1 MKVLHLSYA
10 DIIGGAHK
18 ATYNIH
24 NSLLKLGTN
33 SKMLVMVKS
42 SDDESVIGIKD
53 LSPSMYYKNQLKQKL
68 VSIILKLQKSD
79 NQTLHSI
86 NIFPSGLHKLI
97 NSMDIDIV
105 NLHWI
110 NAEMISIR
118 EIGKIKKPI
127 VWTLAD
133 MWPYCGSEHYAQE
146 DLPIRYID
154 GYQKN
159 NRPLNHHGFDIDKFT
174 WRRKKFFWK
183 GKKINLIAT
192 SRWNA
197 TCARNSVLFK
207 KTRIDIVPQCIDLN
221 IFKPLDKCAS
231 RKIYNLPQDKFLILF
246 AAPNP
251 TKDKRKGYSL
261 LKKSLKIIS
270 KKHMCNKIELVI
282 LGLSSGN
289 IEKDLGI
296 KTHYINFL
304 YDDISR
310 ALLYNS
316 ADILLAPSIQENLS
330 NIVMEALASSLPT
343 VAFNIG
349 GMPDLIDHDING
361 YLATPFD
368 YEDFA
373 KGILSVFQSNQNL
386 VMFSD
391 KARKKAEKCYSSEI
405 VASQYQLIYN
415 ERILK

>member
-18 ATYNIH
+18 AAYNIH

-42 SDDESVIGIKD
+42 SDDESVIEIKD
-53 LSPSMYYKNQLKQKL
+53 LSPTMYYKNQFKQKL
-68 VSIILKLQKSD
+68 SRIILKLQKSD
-79 NQTLHSI
+79 NQTLHSL
-86 NIFPSGLHKLI
+86 NIFPSGIHKLI
-97 NSMDIDIV
+97 NSMNIDIV

-110 NAEMISIR
+110 NSEMISIR

-127 VWTLAD
+127 VWTLSD
-133 MWPYCGSEHYAQE
+133 MWPYCGSEHYVQE
-146 DLPIRYID
+146 DLTIRYSD

-159 NRPLNHHGFDIDKFT
+159 NRPLNHHGIDLDQFT
-174 WRRKKFFWK
+174 WKRKKKFWK
-183 GKKINLIAT
+183 EKKINIITT

-197 TCARNSVLFK
+197 RCVQNSILFNK
-207 KTRIDIVPQCIDLN
+207 SRIDIVPQCIDLN
-221 IFKPLDKCAS
+221 IFKPLDKRVS
-231 RKIYNLPQDKFLILF
+231 RKICNLPQDKNLILF
-246 AAPNP
+246 ASLNP
-251 TKDKRKGYSL
+251 LKDQRKGFHF

-270 KKHMCNKIELVI
+270 KNHIGNKFELIV

-289 IEKDLGI
+289 IEKDTGI
-296 KTHYINFL
+296 KTHYIKFL

-316 ADILLAPSIQENLS
+316 SDVLAFPSIQENLS
-330 NIVMEALASSLPT
+330 NIAMEALASSTPI

-368 YEDFA
+368 CKDFSE
-373 KGILSVFQSNQNL
+373 GILSVIKSNQEL
-386 VMFSD
+386 IMSK
-391 KARKKAEKCYSSEI
+391 KARKKAEKYYLPKV

-415 ERILK
+415 EIL

>member
-1 MKVLHLSYA
+1 
-10 DIIGGAHK
+10 
-18 ATYNIH
+18 
-24 NSLLKLGTN
+24 
-33 SKMLVMVKS
+33 
-42 SDDESVIGIKD
+42 
-53 LSPSMYYKNQLKQKL
+53 
-68 VSIILKLQKSD
+68 
-79 NQTLHSI
+79 
-86 NIFPSGLHKLI
+86 
-97 NSMDIDIV
+97 MDIDIV

-110 NAEMISIR
+110 NGEMISIR
-118 EIGKIKKPI
+118 EIRKIKKPI

-159 NRPLNHHGFDIDKFT
+159 NRPLNHHRIDLDKFT

-183 GKKINLIAT
+183 SKKINIIAT

-197 TCARNSVLFK
+197 TCARNSVLFNEAK
-207 KTRIDIVPQCIDLN
+207 IDIVPQCIDLN
-221 IFKPLDKCAS
+221 IFKPLDKRVS
-231 RKIYNLPQDKFLILF
+231 RKICNLPQQIFLILF
-246 AAPNP
+246 AAPDP
-251 TKDKRKGYSL
+251 KKDIRKGYNL

-270 KKHMCNKIELVI
+270 KNNMRNKLELVV
-282 LGLSSGN
+282 LGSSSGN
-289 IEKDLGI
+289 IEKDFGI

-304 YDDISR
+304 YDDLSR

-330 NIVMEALASSLPT
+330 NIVMEALASSLPS

-368 YEDFA
+368 CEDFA
-373 KGILSVFQSNQNL
+373 KGILSILGSSQNL

-391 KARKKAEKCYSSEI
+391 KAREKAEKCYSSEI
-405 VASQYQLIYN
+405 VASQYQSIYN
-415 ERILK
+415 ERML